1 MGLMINR
8 ELARMIARCSL
19 RCASCGLSLTLVAEP
34 LYAAGLTHRRA
45 LTQSA
50 QQSGAPKS
58 EKQQLQPGK
67 TAEREL
73 AGGQADYYQI
83 TLASGEYLHVAVS
96 QRGIDVVISLWGP
109 DGKKLA
115 EADDPYGGRGVERLL
130 IVAEAPGVYQLA
142 VRAAERDALA
152 GRYEARIEEL
162 RPAAAQDV
170 HRALAARLFEEGE
183 KLRVAARLESRRG
196 AIEKY
201 KEALT
206 HWEAAGNGAGQANT
220 LANIGWVYRDLGE
233 MQKPLEYYKRALA
246 LFREASDQDGEANML
261 NSIGVIWYMLGENQ
275 KALDYYNEAAQS
287 WQAAGDR
294 REHIQALINIGH
306 VYVSMGDTQS
316 AVDFYDRA
324 RAFSQAATDPAGEAL
339 ALSFLARAYNLLGDG
354 QRALE
359 LYRQSLQINRQVRY
373 GTGELSVL
381 MSIGTVHRSMRQYDK
396 ALETFDQV
404 LSRMRAS
411 NNQAGVA
418 YALWEIGRVFEASG
432 DKQKALENYSEA
444 LSIYRSLDSNRN
456 AAGLLSEIGR
466 IYSLLG
472 ETGKALESHKQAL
485 AIRRAAADRRAEASA
500 LADIAL
506 VESERE
512 NLIEARGHIEAA
524 LVLIETLRANVIS
537 SDLRASYL
545 ATVHGYYELY
555 TDLLMRLHQQQ
566 PAAGHAAAAL
576 QASERARARSLL
588 ETLAEARA
596 EIRRDVDSS
605 IIERERSLLQRLNAK
620 AEYQTRLLSR
630 RHDDDEAAAIKREIE
645 ALTTDYQQVQA
656 VIKEK
661 SPRYAALMQ
670 PQPLSVTEIQKML
683 TSDTLLLEYALGR
696 QRSYVWAVSAESIT
710 TFELPGR
717 VEVEAAARRVYELLT
732 ARQPVIGETETQR
745 QARVTK
751 ADLEY
756 PAIAQALSQ
765 MLLEPVASQLGSK
778 TLLIAADGA
787 LQYVPFAALPVP
799 QAKVNAT
806 ANQQPARYNGP
817 PLIVE
822 HEVVSVPSASVL
834 AILRRETAGRKRA
847 EKSVAV
853 FADPVFDK
861 DDDRVKLAARLRPKP
876 ENPDKAKDAEFAR
889 AITDVGAAD
898 SGGRIPRLPFSR
910 EEAEAIVAVAPR
922 ADGMKATGFKATR
935 ARAAGA
941 DLAHY
946 RIVHF
951 ATHAF
956 LNDRHPELSGVVLSL
971 VDEYGRPQDGFL
983 RLHELYNLNLP
994 VELVVLSACQTG
1006 LGKEI
1011 RGEGLVG
1018 LTRGF
1023 MYAGAPRV
1031 VASLWKVGDLG
1042 TAQLMSFFYR
1052 GMLKEGLRPAA
1063 ALRAAQ
1069 VAMWKQKR
1077 WQAPYHWAGFVLQG
1091 EWK

>member
-1 MGLMINR
+1 MING

-19 RCASCGLSLTLVAEP
+19 RWASCGLSLALVVEP
-34 LYAAGLTHRRA
+34 LYAAGLTHHGA
-45 LTQSA
+45 FTQSA
-50 QQSGAPKS
+50 PQSVAPKN
-58 EKQQLQPGK
+58 ETQQLQPGK

-73 AGGQADYYQI
+73 AGGQAHYYQI
-83 TLASGEYLHVAVS
+83 TLASGDYLQVAVS
-96 QRGIDVVISLWGP
+96 QRGINVVISLWDP

-115 EADDPYGGRGVERLL
+115 ETNDPYGGRGVERVL
-130 IVAEAPGVYQLA
+130 IVAEAPGIYQLA
-142 VRAAERDALA
+142 VRAPNRDALA
-152 GRYEARIEEL
+152 GLYDARIEEL
-162 RPAAAQDV
+162 RPAAPRDV
-170 HRALAARLFEEGE
+170 QRALAARLFEEGE
-183 KLRVAARLESRRG
+183 KLRVAAKLESRRK

-201 KEALT
+201 QAAMM
-206 HWEAAGNGAGQANT
+206 HWEAAGDGVGQANT

-233 MQKPLEYYKRALA
+233 MEKPLEYYDRALA
-246 LFREASDQDGEANML
+246 LFRESSERTGEANML
-261 NSIGVIWYMLGENQ
+261 NSIGVIWNMLGESQ

-287 WQAAGDR
+287 WQAAGDQ

-306 VYVSMGDTQS
+306 VYVSLGDTQR
-316 AVDFYDRA
+316 AVEFYDRA
-324 RAFSQAATDPAGEAL
+324 RALSMAATNPGGEAL
-339 ALSFLARAYNLLGDG
+339 ALSFLAKAYNSLGDG

-359 LYRQSLQINRQVRY
+359 LYGQSLQINRQLRNS
-373 GTGELSVL
+373 TGEFSVL
-381 MSIGTVHRSMRQYDK
+381 TSIGTVHRSMRQYDK
-396 ALETFDQV
+396 ALEIFDQV

-411 NNQAGVA
+411 HSRAGVA
-418 YALWEIGRVFEASG
+418 SALSEIGRVFEASG
-432 DKQKALENYSEA
+432 DKQKALENYNEA
-444 LSIYRSLDSNRN
+444 LSIFRSLDNNRV

-472 ETGKALESHKQAL
+472 ETEKALESHKQAL
-485 AIRRAAADRRAEASA
+485 AIRRAVADRRAEAST
-500 LADIAL
+500 LADIAQ

-512 NLIEARGHIEAA
+512 NLIEARGYIEAA

-545 ATVHGYYELY
+545 ATVHGYYEFY

-588 ETLAEARA
+588 ETLTEARA
-596 EIRRDVDSS
+596 EIRRDVDSA
-605 IIERERSLLQRLNAK
+605 IIKRERSLQQQLNAK
-620 AEYQTRLLSR
+620 AQYQTGLLSR

-656 VIKEK
+656 LIREK

-670 PQPLSVTEIQKML
+670 PRPLTATEIQKML

-710 TFELPGR
+710 VGELPGR

-732 ARQPVIGETETQR
+732 ARQPLIGETETQR
-745 QARVTK
+745 RARVTK
-751 ADLEY
+751 ADSEY
-756 PAIAQALSQ
+756 PAAAQALSQ

-778 TLLIAADGA
+778 RLLIVAEGA

-799 QAKVNAT
+799 QANVNAT
-806 ANQQPARYNGP
+806 SSQRAARDNGP

-861 DDDRVKLAARLRPKP
+861 DDDRVKLTAGLRPTP
-876 ENPDKAKDAEFAR
+876 ETPDKAKYAELAR
-889 AITDVGAAD
+889 AIRDVGAAD
-898 SGGRIPRLPFSR
+898 TGGRIPRLPFSR

-935 ARAAGA
+935 ARATGA

-946 RIVHF
+946 QIVHF

-956 LNDRHPELSGVVLSL
+956 LNDRHPDLSGVVLSL

-1077 WQAPYHWAGFVLQG
+1077 WQAPYNWAAFVLQG